1 MLRVSLRL
9 WGQSPFGFHR
19 AQAGV
24 GDWYHCEQT
33 ALPGVCPEPAGKWGQ
48 QEKDRIRELL

>member
-9 WGQSPFGFHR
+9 WGQSPFGFHP

-24 GDWYHCEQT
+24 SDWYHCVQT
-33 ALPGVCPEPAGKWGQ
+33 ALLGVCPEPAGEWGQ